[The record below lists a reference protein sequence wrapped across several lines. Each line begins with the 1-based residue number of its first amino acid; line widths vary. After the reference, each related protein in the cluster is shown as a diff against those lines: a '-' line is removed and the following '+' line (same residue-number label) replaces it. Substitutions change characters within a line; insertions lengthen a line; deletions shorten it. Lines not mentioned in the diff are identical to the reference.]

1 MTRAFV
7 FIVLLLLPCAAWGQT
22 PVAFWPLDELAGDI
36 INDASGNNLHGTAY
50 NAIIAQGIQGNC
62 RSFDGFGDYLQVPD
76 SDLLDI
82 TSRITIMFWAKT
94 SQIDGIPIIKRVT
107 GGDINYGVV
116 FGKVKRSG
124 DVLANGL
131 YFQYEYL
138 PCVLYGAYFEFC
150 DDQWHHF
157 AITLEFG
164 NPASAKWIIDGVLR
178 DGWWQYDT
186 GAAGGG
192 TELPSSN
199 TYPLWIGGQN
209 ATSPGYWNGELDQI
223 RIFDQ
228 ALSEEEIDLI
238 YNEER
243 PENEYALGL
252 LVQNA
257 SSLDAEETAAY
268 AFATSHGF
276 DVSLIDP
283 AAILADVTVL
293 DNVNAYWVTTNS
305 EPVGFDNPAIAL
317 PLRARL
323 EAGMGMMVNWYG
335 GYLVDYM
342 NLAAASLGGPWNPV
356 VSDHQY
362 WIEKVDSHPAFD
374 GLWNWKPPTPPDDET
389 KLLWYVTPGYV
400 PISQI
405 ALNGWAM
412 PTYTFHYAHIRTS
425 YGWPYQNPDPNL
437 CSQYGISCT
446 NERGVY
452 HSYLPEACVVKGS
465 IIYGLSP
472 LTGGDHWHW
481 GPAGYKILE
490 NMLTYLSKGRFVH
503 NVCCVA
509 TQLQAF
515 SAACS
520 KERLGIELTWTVSEL
535 SAEAEFFVSR
545 AEDAAGNFSEV
556 KDPTIEK
563 DGLSFAFI
571 DGTAVP
577 GKSYIYK
584 VEVSDEAGRRELFT
598 TSVVEMPSLP
608 LSLAQNHPN
617 PFNPSTTISYYLP
630 QSCDVRLEVFDVA
643 GKRIAVLVEGKQD
656 AGDRIAVWN
665 GSNATGSAVSSGIYF
680 YRLTAGKEAITK
692 KMILIR

>member
-276 DVSLIDP
+276 DVSLIDRQCQRVLGHDQQRARRFRQSRDCIAP
-283 AAILADVTVL
+283 QSEARGRHGNDGQLVWRISRGLHESRCRQPRGSMESGRERSPVL
-293 DNVNAYWVTTNS
+293 D
-305 EPVGFDNPAIAL
+305 
-317 PLRARL
+317 
-323 EAGMGMMVNWYG
+323 
-335 GYLVDYM
+335 
-342 NLAAASLGGPWNPV
+342 
-356 VSDHQY
+356 
-362 WIEKVDSHPAFD
+362 
-374 GLWNWKPPTPPDDET
+374 
-389 KLLWYVTPGYV
+389 
-400 PISQI
+400 
-405 ALNGWAM
+405 
-412 PTYTFHYAHIRTS
+412 
-425 YGWPYQNPDPNL
+425 
-437 CSQYGISCT
+437 
-446 NERGVY
+446 
-452 HSYLPEACVVKGS
+452 
-465 IIYGLSP
+465 
-472 LTGGDHWHW
+472 
-481 GPAGYKILE
+481 
-490 NMLTYLSKGRFVH
+490 
-503 NVCCVA
+503 
-509 TQLQAF
+509 
-515 SAACS
+515 
-520 KERLGIELTWTVSEL
+520 
-535 SAEAEFFVSR
+535 
-545 AEDAAGNFSEV
+545 
-556 KDPTIEK
+556 
-563 DGLSFAFI
+563 
-571 DGTAVP
+571 
-577 GKSYIYK
+577 
-584 VEVSDEAGRRELFT
+584 
-598 TSVVEMPSLP
+598 
-608 LSLAQNHPN
+608 
-617 PFNPSTTISYYLP
+617 
-630 QSCDVRLEVFDVA
+630 
-643 GKRIAVLVEGKQD
+643 
-656 AGDRIAVWN
+656 
-665 GSNATGSAVSSGIYF
+665 
-680 YRLTAGKEAITK
+680 
-692 KMILIR
+692 